1 MDIGS
6 KLISGNHILTWTH
19 WNQLDAFCCLL
30 PGHVMPSL
38 VDTFVPVLRCRMVP
52 LGSMD
57 HVMHTEFSLS
67 TSSISSLGWKLVG
80 SRVSKCPVFSK
91 NIFNTTKPSAKC
103 VVVCVCV
110 WKKLRD
116 TPTTCKD
123 PEAPRSQG
131 QIGCN
136 IVTLNAGICRAW
148 YSCSHPFSLQT
159 QWFKWHIPGNVK
171 LSQAVY
177 PKWNAKFD
185 NFRISSSP
193 NIFLVATV
201 RGRVN
206 QADRHTILILC
217 SQMMSGGRSSAH
229 RGEDKKMFQ
238 STTWL

>member
-1 MDIGS
+1 MPHGTTRIDGPRHAHRILAVHVVHIEPWMDLFFLGCQ
-6 KLISGNHILTWTH
+6 N
-19 WNQLDAFCCLL
+19 A
-30 PGHVMPSL
+30 PS
-38 VDTFVPVLRCRMVP
+38 FPK
-52 LGSMD
+52 
-57 HVMHTEFSLS
+57 
-67 TSSISSLGWKLVG
+67 TSSTPRNPRPNVLL
-80 SRVSKCPVFSK
+80 
-91 NIFNTTKPSAKC
+91 
-103 VVVCVCV
+103 CVCV

-171 LSQAVY
+171 LSQAVC
-177 PKWNAKFD
+177 PKWHAKFD

-193 NIFLVATV
+193 NILLVATV

>member
-1 MDIGS
+1 MDTG
-6 KLISGNHILTWTH
+6 
-19 WNQLDAFCCLL
+19 NQLDAFCCLL

-67 TSSISSLGWKLVG
+67 TSSISSLGWIYF
-80 SRVSKCPVFSK
+80 FSGVK
-91 NIFNTTKPSAKC
+91 MPRLFQKHLQHHETLSQIC
-103 VVVCVCV
+103 CCV

-171 LSQAVY
+171 LSQAVC
-177 PKWNAKFD
+177 PK
-185 NFRISSSP
+185 
-193 NIFLVATV
+193 
-201 RGRVN
+201 
-206 QADRHTILILC
+206 
-217 SQMMSGGRSSAH
+217 
-229 RGEDKKMFQ
+229 
-238 STTWL
+238 